1 MPKERTEALKKWR
14 GARKMTQVTSKYA
27 DYSADKSERRPMS
40 GPSAVFAMMP
50 ATSCAVEQRNLS
62 LCETALDSDYSE
74 TKASG
79 MAEPSKG

>member
-1 MPKERTEALKKWR
+1 
-14 GARKMTQVTSKYA
+14 MTQVTSKYA

-40 GPSAVFAMMP
+40 GPSAVLAMMP
-50 ATSCAVEQRNLS
+50 ATSCAVERRNVC

-79 MAEPSKG
+79 MAGPSKG